1 MKDSKNLSQQILNTN
16 KSNSNNSCSKFM
28 TNTVVRI
35 PAGIPSPKVSLFEN
49 MTSVVPIKEI
59 SLWEF
64 LLSSDYQDIVH
75 IYRETQ
81 DPAVRKE
88 IKKSRLPC
96 VTVSGIFDTRARKRL
111 GHRHSHYICVDI
123 DGKDNP
129 GVKGRWP
136 RAKELLAEKFSSL
149 CYAGLS
155 VGGNGLCLVF
165 RIAYPERHRAQYFA
179 LINEIRTKIHLYA
192 DSTCCDV
199 IRLRVASY
207 DPEPFF
213 NPNAIPYL
221 NLINKD
227 YGVPCK
233 NDRSASMDVD
243 TKMRAYACIKII
255 SDRQIDITCGY
266 KVWRAIGQALANE
279 FGPEEGRRL
288 FHLVSQWHSDYYPT
302 ECDRLFDWCI
312 ANHDFINI
320 STFFHYCRE
329 YNITFK

>member
-49 MTSVVPIKEI
+49 MTSVVPIEEI

-88 IKKSRLPC
+88 IKKFRLPC

-111 GHRHSHYICVDI
+111 VHRHSHYICVDI

-149 CYAGLS
+149 CYAGDRKS
-155 VGGNGLCLVF
+155 VV
-165 RIAYPERHRAQYFA
+165 
-179 LINEIRTKIHLYA
+179 
-192 DSTCCDV
+192 
-199 IRLRVASY
+199 
-207 DPEPFF
+207 
-213 NPNAIPYL
+213 
-221 NLINKD
+221 
-227 YGVPCK
+227 
-233 NDRSASMDVD
+233 
-243 TKMRAYACIKII
+243 
-255 SDRQIDITCGY
+255 
-266 KVWRAIGQALANE
+266 
-279 FGPEEGRRL
+279 
-288 FHLVSQWHSDYYPT
+288 
-302 ECDRLFDWCI
+302 
-312 ANHDFINI
+312 
-320 STFFHYCRE
+320 
-329 YNITFK
+329 

>member
-1 MKDSKNLSQQILNTN
+1 
-16 KSNSNNSCSKFM
+16 M

-49 MTSVVPIKEI
+49 MTSVVPIEEI

-88 IKKSRLPC
+88 IKKFRLPC

-111 GHRHSHYICVDI
+111 VHRHSRYICVDI

-129 GVKGRWP
+129 GVKGRWS
-136 RAKELLAEKFSSL
+136 RVKELIAEKFSSL

-179 LINEIRTKIHLYA
+179 LINEIRTKIQIHRKFTA
-192 DSTCCDV
+192 HFAVRIAESTK
-199 IRLRVASY
+199 IWY
-207 DPEPFF
+207 DAGEAKGGRFHGESKP
-213 NPNAIPYL
+213 A
-221 NLINKD
+221 KQ
-227 YGVPCK
+227 
-233 NDRSASMDVD
+233 
-243 TKMRAYACIKII
+243 TKRK
-255 SDRQIDITCGY
+255 
-266 KVWRAIGQALANE
+266 
-279 FGPEEGRRL
+279 
-288 FHLVSQWHSDYYPT
+288 
-302 ECDRLFDWCI
+302 
-312 ANHDFINI
+312 
-320 STFFHYCRE
+320 
-329 YNITFK
+329 